1 MFNFFLKSISFID
14 WLPFLRGMHYFT
26 MKNNLAI
33 IFAIGILSLSFMDAK
48 PREKRQSGDDTEG
61 SGGSENSGD
70 SDGSNQSG
78 GDCDCNASHEIVSQ
92 RGSPIGNCN
101 SSDQTGMIW
110 CYLKKG
116 CDGCEGYSRIFTD
129 KCKSYSKCRVAG
141 HVHPHGSAVIE
152 DWEGNICMFFLS
164 GVKLRQLLT
173 P

>member
-1 MFNFFLKSISFID
+1 M
-14 WLPFLRGMHYFT
+14 G
-26 MKNNLAI
+26 
-33 IFAIGILSLSFMDAK
+33 DA
-48 PREKRQSGDDTEG
+48 EVAEG
-61 SGGSENSGD
+61 SGD
-70 SDGSNQSG
+70 SDDSSQSG

-152 DWEGNICMFFLS
+152 DWEGHTFECFYYRVLIIQPVFSSNN
-164 GVKLRQLLT
+164 G
-173 P
+173 